1 MSKIIFDLGIKGAY
15 KIVERAFEKYEEAVK
30 KFGKEA
36 EVGFPNTAY
45 YLPIIYAILGY
56 PVKKLGDCEEVLQEA
71 KKLLPRVSTEEN
83 DFPYL
88 GQALDAGMATFFA
101 EEIIEAIKYLENPNL
116 YTKTEEP
123 TEDNVWLGAADDV
136 IFRKRGVEFVDG
148 TAPGFAALLGSP
160 PDKETAKNIVQDLL
174 EKGLY
179 VFMHDQTNGIY
190 MPYLLKEAG
199 IQLGWPVRLVPFGP
213 DYTSVVFAI
222 GFACRVAMSFGGVKP
237 GDYINNLLFNKY
249 KTFAFV
255 IAFGPPTEEWV
266 ANALGAFNFGIPV
279 ICDWTVPEIKIP
291 GICIYEALI
300 SKPTH
305 CYFQVI
311 TENKEFYGASVPEI
325 ASQELI
331 EKALEVRGLKV
342 TKTKLNIPVPY
353 APAFEGERV
362 RKEDLYLEC
371 GGGRTPAVELL
382 VSSSFEEVKDGEI
395 KVIGPE
401 ISDLPKI
408 KEKGPPYKLPLAIV
422 VKVAGANMQEDFEPI
437 MERQIHYF
445 INYAQ
450 GIMHIGQ
457 RNMVWIRIG
466 KQAVEKGFLLKHIGE
481 ILYSRIKQDFSTIVD
496 KCEVNIYTDEKK
508 VKEIIEKAKNIYEKR
523 DARLA
528 GMVDESVEEFY
539 SCTLCQS
546 FAPTHVCVITPE
558 RGGPCGAYSWL
569 DAKAYY
575 QINPAGPNQPILRG
589 EVINSK
595 LGQFKGVNEFV
606 KKYSKEKVERV
617 SLYSIIIDPMTVCGC
632 MEAIAAVS
640 ASVNG
645 IIIVNREFDKETPIG
660 LKFSTLA
667 GMIGGGQVTPG
678 FLGISKQ
685 YITSK
690 KFISAEDGFLRIV
703 WMPKMLKEELREKLQ
718 KRAEELGVPD
728 FLEKIADETVVNT
741 EEELVK
747 WVKKVN
753 HPVLNL
759 PPLM

>member
-15 KIVERAFEKYEEAVK
+15 KIVEKAFEKYEETVK

-36 EVGFPNTAY
+36 EIGFPNTAY

-56 PVKKLGDCEEVLQEA
+56 PVKRLGDCEEVLQEA
-71 KKLLPRVSTEEN
+71 KKLLPKVSIQEN
-83 DFPYL
+83 GFPYL

-101 EEIIEAIKYLENPNL
+101 EEIIEAIKYLESPDF
-116 YTKTEEP
+116 YAKTEEP
-123 TEDNVWLGAADDV
+123 TENNIWLGAADDV

-160 PDKETAKNIVQDLL
+160 PDKETAKRIVQELL

-190 MPYLLKEAG
+190 MPYLLKEEG

-255 IAFGPPTEEWV
+255 IVFGPPTEEWV
-266 ANALGAFNFGIPV
+266 ANGLGAFNWGIPI
-279 ICDWTVPEIKIP
+279 ICDWSVPEIKIP

-311 TENKEFYGASVPEI
+311 MENQEIYRASVPEI
-325 ASQELI
+325 ASYELI

-353 APAFEGERV
+353 APAFEGERI

-371 GGGRTPAVELL
+371 GGGRTLAVELL
-382 VSSSFEEVKDGEI
+382 ISSPPEEIKDGEI

-401 ISDLPKI
+401 ISDLNQI
-408 KEKGPPYKLPLAIV
+408 EEKGPPYKLPLAIV
-422 VKVAGANMQEDFEPI
+422 VKVAGVNMQEDFEPI
-437 MERQIHYF
+437 IERQIHYF

-457 RNMVWIRIG
+457 RNMVWIRIS

-481 ILYSRIKQDFSTIVD
+481 ILYNRIKQDFSTIVD
-496 KCEVNIYTDEKK
+496 KCEVIIYTDENK
-508 VKEIIEKAKNIYEKR
+508 VKEIIGEAKNIYQKR

-569 DAKAYY
+569 DGKAYY
-575 QINPAGPNQPILRG
+575 QINPAGPNQPILKG
-589 EVINSK
+589 EVIDPK

-606 KKYSKEKVERV
+606 KKASKEKVHKV
-617 SLYSIIIDPMTVCGC
+617 SLYSIINDPMTVCGC

-645 IIIVNREFDKETPIG
+645 IIIVNREFNKETPIG

-667 GMIGGGQVTPG
+667 GMIGGGQVMPG

-690 KFISAEDGFLRIV
+690 KFISAENGFLRIV

-718 KRAEELGVPD
+718 KRAEELRVPD

-741 EEELVK
+741 EEELIS
-747 WVKKVN
+747 WVKKVD
-753 HPVLNL
+753 HPVLKL
-759 PPLM
+759 PPLI

>member
-1 MSKIIFDLGIKGAY
+1 MSKIIFDLAIKGAY
-15 KIVERAFEKYEEAVK
+15 KILEKAWERYESTVK
-30 KFGKEA
+30 KFGKEV
-36 EVGFPNTAY
+36 EIGFPNTAY

-56 PVKKLGDCEEVLQEA
+56 PVKRLGDCEEVLQEA
-71 KKLLPRVSTEEN
+71 KKLLPDLSLYEN
-83 DFPYL
+83 NLLYL
-88 GQALDAGMATFFA
+88 GSALDAGMATLFA
-101 EEIIEAIKYLENPNL
+101 EEVIEAIKYLEDPNL

-148 TAPGFAALLGSP
+148 SSPGFAVLLGSP

-174 EKGLY
+174 EKGIY
-179 VFMHDQTNGIY
+179 VFMHEQTNGIY

-199 IQLGWPVRLVPFGP
+199 LQLGWPVRLVPFGP

-266 ANALGAFNFGIPV
+266 ANGLGALNWGVPI

-291 GICIYEALI
+291 GICIYEALV

-311 TENKEFYGASVPEI
+311 TENQELYKASIPEVT
-325 ASQELI
+325 SQELI

-342 TKTKLNIPVPY
+342 TQIKLNIPVSY

-371 GGGRTPAVELL
+371 GGGKTPALELL
-382 VSSSFEEVKDGEI
+382 ISLPFEEVKDGEI
-395 KVIGPE
+395 RVIGPE

-408 KEKGPPYKLPLAIV
+408 DKKGPPYRLPLAIV
-422 VKVAGANMQEDFEPI
+422 IKVAGTNMQEDFEPI

-457 RNMVWIRIG
+457 RNIVWIRIS
-466 KQAVEKGFLLKHIGE
+466 KQAVERGFLLKHIGE
-481 ILYSRIKQDFSTIVD
+481 ILYNRIKQEFSSIVD
-496 KCEVNIYTDEKK
+496 KCEVEIFTDEEMVRKL
-508 VKEIIEKAKNIYEKR
+508 IEKAKSIYEKR

-528 GMVDESVEEFY
+528 GMVDENVEEFY

-569 DAKAYY
+569 DGKAYY
-575 QINPAGPNQPILRG
+575 QINPAGPNQPILKG
-589 EVINSK
+589 EVIDLK
-595 LGQFKGVNEFV
+595 LGKFKEVNEFV
-606 KKYSKEKVERV
+606 KKASKGKVERV
-617 SLYSIIIDPMTVCGC
+617 SLYSIMNDPMTVCGC
-632 MEAIAAVS
+632 MEAIAAIS

-645 IIIVNREFDKETPIG
+645 IIIVNREFNKETPIG

-703 WMPKMLKEELREKLQ
+703 WMPKMLKEELKERLQ

-728 FLEKIADETVVNT
+728 FLEKIADESVVNT
-741 EEELVK
+741 EKELIN

-753 HPVLNL
+753 HPVLRL
-759 PPLM
+759 PPLT

>member
-15 KIVERAFEKYEEAVK
+15 KIVEKAFEKYEDAVK

-71 KKLLPRVSTEEN
+71 KKLLPN
-83 DFPYL
+83 IFAQKNYLPYL
-88 GQALDAGMATFFA
+88 GEALDAGMATFFA

-123 TEDNVWLGAADDV
+123 TEDNIWLGAADDV

-160 PDKETAKNIVQDLL
+160 PDKETAKNIVQDFL

-179 VFMHDQTNGIY
+179 VFMHDQTNGVY

-213 DYTSVVFAI
+213 YYTSIVFAI

-255 IAFGPPTEEWV
+255 IAFGPPTEEWI
-266 ANALGAFNFGIPV
+266 ANALGAFNWGIPV

-291 GICIYEALI
+291 GICIYEALV

-311 TENKEFYGASVPEI
+311 TENKEFYGTSVPEI

-342 TKTKLNIPVPY
+342 TQTKLNIPVPY

-382 VSSSFEEVKDGEI
+382 ISSSFEEVKDGEI
-395 KVIGPE
+395 KIIGHE

-408 KEKGPPYKLPLAIV
+408 EEKGPPYKLPLAIV

-437 MERQIHYF
+437 IERQFHYF

-496 KCEVNIYTDEKK
+496 KCEINIYTEEEK
-508 VKEIIEKAKNIYEKR
+508 VKEIIEKAKKIYEKR

-528 GMVDESVEEFY
+528 GMADESVEEFY

-575 QINPAGPNQPILRG
+575 QINPAGPNQPILKG

-606 KKYSKEKVERV
+606 KKHSKEKVERV
-617 SLYSIIIDPMTVCGC
+617 SLYSIIIDPLTVCGC

-645 IIIVNREFDKETPIG
+645 IIIVNREFNKETPIG

-703 WMPKMLKEELREKLQ
+703 WMPKMLKEELKEKLQ

-728 FLEKIADETVVNT
+728 FIEKIADETVVNT
-741 EEELVK
+741 EEELVN
-747 WVKKVN
+747 WVKRVN
-753 HPVLNL
+753 HPVLSL
-759 PPLM
+759 PPIM